1 MQCKEEKKLSELRA
15 NYDDISIPNNIDE
28 YIVRGIKKYPK
39 SRIIGLSLR
48 PLSIAAVIALFL
60 LLSMIRM
67 SPVFA
72 EYLEDVPILK
82 YIVKLVHYDK
92 GLKSAVENNFI
103 QNIAISDEHEN
114 IKLII
119 DNIII
124 DQARM
129 IVFYTIENN
138 SSYKYLDLSTV
149 KFADIT
155 GKNLEAAYSY
165 SSYFDHDD
173 QRTIQDNIKVSFVE
187 NSVIPDT
194 IHFELELQH
203 KDHPDS
209 MKAVKLPY
217 LWQVDIPIDKSKFEN
232 LKEIYDI
239 NQTVEIENQKICF
252 KKAVVYPTRIE
263 VQVEFPEENS
273 KKILRFDNLRILNEK
288 GEALTTITNDVNATM
303 PDENHVNL
311 YFESNF
317 FSLPQK
323 LYLQGSSIRALDKDR
338 LELVID
344 TEREQLLKAPDDN
357 IILHDITQTAE
368 GTDISFLLNTDEVLD
383 DKFSYFIF
391 TSRITDINGVEYVG
405 IRASSSEASNPAFN
419 QEIIVTI
426 PKNSKY
432 ADPISLTIED
442 YPARINGDFKIRIK

>member
-15 NYDDISIPNNIDE
+15 NYDDISIPTNIDE
-28 YIVRGIKKYPK
+28 FIIRGLKKYPK
-39 SRIIGLSLR
+39 SKSIGIILR
-48 PLSIAAVIALFL
+48 PFSIAAVMALFL
-60 LLSMIRM
+60 LIFMIRI

-72 EYLEDVPILK
+72 EYLGDVPILK

-103 QNIAISDEHEN
+103 QNIGISDEHEN
-114 IKLII
+114 IKLTV

-129 IVFYTIENN
+129 IVFYTIGNN
-138 SSYKYLDLSTV
+138 SSYKYLDLSTI
-149 KFADIT
+149 KFTDMA
-155 GKNLEAAYSY
+155 GKDLEAAYSY
-165 SSYFDHDD
+165 SSYFDNDD
-173 QRTIQDNIKVSFVE
+173 QHTIQDNIKVSFVE

-203 KDHPDS
+203 NDRPDS
-209 MKAVKLPY
+209 MTAVKLPY

-239 NQTVEIENQKICF
+239 NQTVEVENQKINF
-252 KKAVVYPTRIE
+252 KKAVIYPTRIE
-263 VQVEFPEENS
+263 IQGEFPEENS

-288 GEALTTITNDVNATM
+288 GEALTTITNDVNASM

-311 YFESNF
+311 YCESSF
-317 FSLPQK
+317 FTLPQK
-323 LYLQGSSIRALDKDR
+323 LYLHGSSIRALDKDK
-338 LELVID
+338 LELVVD
-344 TEREQLLKAPDDN
+344 TEKKQLLKAPDSN
-357 IILHDITQTAE
+357 IILNDITQTAE
-368 GTDISFLLNTDEVLD
+368 GTAISFLLNTDEVLD

-391 TSRITDINGVEYVG
+391 TSRLTDINGVEFVST
-405 IRASSSEASNPAFN
+405 RASSSGASNPAYK

-426 PKNSKY
+426 PKNSQY
-432 ADPISLTIED
+432 TDPLRLTIED
-442 YPARINGDFKIRIK
+442 YPARIEEDFKVRIK